1 MCDEAVDGSLAA
13 LKLVSD
19 LFVTSTMVKNENIL
33 YLNEDSANVIFS
45 CNEIGILN
53 IDFNNINIDNIFNE
67 DDPDT
72 IIIIRLLACHIK
84 LDKGKALKKR

>member
-1 MCDEAVDGSLAA
+1 M
-13 LKLVSD
+13 KLVCD

-33 YLNEDSANVIFS
+33 YLNEDSANVVVS

-53 IDFNNINIDNIFNE
+53 IDINNINLDNIFNE

-84 LDKGKALKKR
+84 FKKAKHLKKDK

>member
-1 MCDEAVDGSLAA
+1 M
-13 LKLVSD
+13 KLVCD

-53 IDFNNINIDNIFNE
+53 IDINNINLDNIFNE

-84 LDKGKALKKR
+84 FDKGKALKKR